1 MPMMRVDDA
10 EKLAQALSPYKRI
23 LVLTHNNPDPDA
35 LASAAGVRA
44 LVQSVAGRPA
54 TIGYAGYLTR
64 AENREMVLRLRLHVR
79 DVARMDLRRFRAV
92 VLVDTQP
99 TAGNNPLN
107 GKQAPVAVIDH
118 HNLRRA
124 SLSCPFALVD
134 RTAGATST
142 IVYEMLKAADVKL
155 SANLATALFL
165 GVKTDTQDLGREAGP
180 RDLAAYKE
188 LFALAK
194 HRVIAQIANP
204 RRTKEYFRVMHRALE
219 NSVVFGDCVYA
230 PIGEAPSP
238 EFISEVADYVVAL
251 KGMRWAVATGRI
263 EENLYFSIR
272 TLTARKDAGLL
283 LMKAMGKLG
292 VAGGHQKM
300 AGGMLPVAGLET
312 DRREAA
318 EASVISKLLE
328 ALGANT
334 SASRPLLALGE

>member
-1 MPMMRVDDA
+1 MRVDDA
-10 EKLAQALSPYKRI
+10 GKLAELLSPYKRI

-44 LVQSVAGRPA
+44 LVYSLAGRPA
-54 TIGYAGYLTR
+54 TIGYAGFLTR
-64 AENREMVLRLRLHVR
+64 AENREMASRLKLHVQ

-99 TAGNNPLN
+99 TSGNNPLSD
-107 GKQAPVAVIDH
+107 KQTPVVVIDH

-124 SLSCPFALVD
+124 TLSCPFALVD
-134 RTAGATST
+134 KTAGATST
-142 IVYEMLKAADVKL
+142 IVYEMLKAAGVKL
-155 SANLATALFL
+155 SANLATALFW
-165 GVKTDTQDLGREAGP
+165 GVKTDTQDLGRDAGP
-180 RDLAAYKE
+180 RDLAAYRE
-188 LFALAK
+188 LFASAK

-204 RRTKEYFRVMHRALE
+204 RRSKEYFRVMHRTLE
-219 NSVVFGDCVYA
+219 TAVVFGDCVYA
-230 PIGEAPSP
+230 PIGEVTSP
-238 EFISEVADYVVAL
+238 EFVSEVADYVVAL
-251 KGMRWAVATGRI
+251 KGVRWAAATGRF

-272 TLTARKDAGLL
+272 TLTARKDAGRL
-283 LMKAMGKLG
+283 LMRAMGRLG

-300 AGGMLPVAGLET
+300 AGGMLPVAGLES

-334 SASRPLLALGE
+334 SASRPLLAPGE